1 MPKCLNGILTVEQV
15 KKKTETIEIDI
26 LLVIIMI
33 PPKNVPYRNEF
44 VFIFIKV

>member
-1 MPKCLNGILTVEQV
+1 MDILTVEQV
-15 KKKTETIEIDI
+15 KKKETIEIDI

-33 PPKNVPYRNEF
+33 PQKNVPYRNQF